1 MKSKSTGSDLVIKAI
16 LKLDRHNGERQNVL
30 LFIQSCYAGLVRTYD
45 FEAALQSLAKLADE
59 EQHALIAYVMRVT

>member
-16 LKLDRHNGERQNVL
+16 LKLDRHNGVL